1 MREKRTTG
9 LVIGLISFV
18 LAAAYAVY
26 YYLVM
31 TGQLYLTILLILLP
45 LAVFVMSIIGV
56 STSIKTIRKKINIL
70 GLVLSVLSLLVG
82 IAGMLF
88 SILFLTSVN
97 F

>member
-9 LVIGLISFV
+9 LVTGLISFA
-18 LAAAYAVY
+18 LAAVYAVY

-31 TGQLYLTILLILLP
+31 TGTLYLTILLILLP
-45 LAVFVMSIIGV
+45 LAVFVMSIIGI
-56 STSIKTIRKKINIL
+56 SMSIRTIRKKINIL

-82 IAGMLF
+82 IAGLLF
-88 SILFLTSVN
+88 SILFLTSIN

>member
-9 LVIGLISFV
+9 LVTGLISFV
-18 LAAAYAVY
+18 PAAAYAAY

-31 TGQLYLTILLILLP
+31 TGRLYLTILLILLP
-45 LAVFVMSIIGV
+45 LAVFVMSIIGI
-56 STSIKTIRKKINIL
+56 STSIRTIRKRINIL

-88 SILFLTSVN
+88 SVLFLTSVN